1 MPILTPDEHPVA
13 PPDRPTDRPRGNGA
27 DGDGEDHML
36 YRERARAVRVQ
47 CAADSRG
54 APARSRPSCFGLVID
69 F

>member
-1 MPILTPDEHPVA
+1 
-13 PPDRPTDRPRGNGA
+13 
-27 DGDGEDHML
+27 ML